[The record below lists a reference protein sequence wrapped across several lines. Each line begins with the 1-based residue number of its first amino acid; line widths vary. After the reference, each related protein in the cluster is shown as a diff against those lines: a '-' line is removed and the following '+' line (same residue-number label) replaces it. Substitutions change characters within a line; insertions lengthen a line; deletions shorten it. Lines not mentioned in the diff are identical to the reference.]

1 MVQVDGSVNAGNSGA
16 SLIDIETGSVLGIVT
31 RKGTGLTRLF
41 HELRETLKANIG
53 FISEQAGGGGIAFG
67 AFNVIDATIAN
78 QYHILSLLTSVLVSV
93 VPMAVLFSSTE
104 FIRAV
109 SCSAVISEFDK

>member
-78 QYHILSLLTSVLVSV
+78 QYHILSLLSPPYSREGAWEAGERGVK
-93 VPMAVLFSSTE
+93 
-104 FIRAV
+104 R
-109 SCSAVISEFDK
+109 